1 MMAGISI
8 PTTNRLIVPSLPDR
22 VPTAGVGA
30 ATACFALDRKGSFIS
45 SRARGA
51 SMSRK
56 PTRATSSKTSFQ
68 YQIWLV
74 EAMLRSQTG
83 SAPNR
88 AANKSGIKRTCS
100 AFCSSSGSCSRRAS
114 SWNKVLIAMI

>member
-1 MMAGISI
+1 MGSAVRLPSYTAGKMMAGISI

-74 EAMLRSQTG
+74 EAMFCTRPDW
-83 SAPNR
+83 SAN
-88 AANKSGIKRTCS
+88 AVA
-100 AFCSSSGSCSRRAS
+100 
-114 SWNKVLIAMI
+114 